1 MVDGINPVA
10 GVFAGLTMAVKDE
23 QTYAQKLE
31 QNDALRVLSDEI
43 KIKRQLEADERYAS
57 QERRSA
63 WDQTNQEL
71 GVQMAAMSSI
81 VVSVLSDRDLKTS
94 DEVDLAAKPYYDR
107 IAKLLENDAYKTSDF
122 QTMIHGAR
130 SIVDATIKQ
139 KKEDIQATLDLKAT
153 YDQLLTIQ
161 AGEGLINGKP
171 SGKYTGDFSSS
182 VTEDGVASLLEA
194 TSRMREIFSGRK
206 DDAAIKVLD
215 LMEERARKILYV
227 EQRLRDFDFK
237 PGQGVDS
244 EGNSVAGVQFNP
256 DYRDP
261 DTGLPH
267 GSNIIK
273 QVRTAEDF
281 LKAGL
286 WEQAYITMSGVEQNL
301 KEDRTD
307 IISAI
312 ATRNIAKNNLLLN
325 QFKAEQTK
333 LKIATDGTR
342 MGEALDGLGLVNVI
356 SRPTD
361 KGWSDEAAF
370 QDYEADI
377 SILRD
382 MMRTG
387 EGGVGENNLL
397 QFTDIAEQAEVLGV
411 EGRDYYLAGWIR
423 RVGETNEFV
432 WNSKGSPAYTDKS
445 GKPLESGD
453 WGDNPYIM
461 YTLSNRMV
469 RESRRKLVD
478 DFDNLEVVK
487 NGKKLEMN
495 KNEKSIMVNFYGDL
509 IEGYYNHPLNTTVTK
524 RTKNAKDPLDKIKAA
539 AGMIGVRH
547 RQKLMSGVDT
557 IQDIMVEEST
567 QANKTAR
574 IKEWTKI
581 NIENGLFT
589 EAEVGEVIKLWIEE
603 YGLEEEDE

>member
-1 MVDGINPVA
+1 
-10 GVFAGLTMAVKDE
+10 
-23 QTYAQKLE
+23 
-31 QNDALRVLSDEI
+31 
-43 KIKRQLEADERYAS
+43 
-57 QERRSA
+57 
-63 WDQTNQEL
+63 
-71 GVQMAAMSSI
+71 
-81 VVSVLSDRDLKTS
+81 
-94 DEVDLAAKPYYDR
+94 
-107 IAKLLENDAYKTSDF
+107 
-122 QTMIHGAR
+122 
-130 SIVDATIKQ
+130 
-139 KKEDIQATLDLKAT
+139 
-153 YDQLLTIQ
+153 
-161 AGEGLINGKP
+161 
-171 SGKYTGDFSSS
+171 
-182 VTEDGVASLLEA
+182 
-194 TSRMREIFSGRK
+194 MREVFSGRK

-215 LMEERARKILYV
+215 LMEERGRKILYV

-244 EGNSVAGVQFNP
+244 EGKSVAGVQFDP
-256 DYRDP
+256 DYLDP
-261 DTGLPH
+261 DTGQAYGP
-267 GSNIIK
+267 NIIK
-273 QVRTAEDF
+273 QVRAAEDF

-301 KEDRTD
+301 KEDRAEIGT
-307 IISAI
+307 AI
-312 ATRNIAKNNLLLN
+312 ATRDIAVKEIRLN
-325 QFKAEQTK
+325 QFKGEVAKLTK
-333 LKIATDGTR
+333 TSNHVR
-342 MGEALDGLGLVNVI
+342 MSDALAGQGLINVI
-356 SRPTD
+356 STSTD
-361 KGWSDEAAF
+361 KGWNDETTF
-370 QDYEADI
+370 QNYGADI

-432 WNSKGSPAYTDKS
+432 WNSKGTPAYTDKS
-445 GKPLESGD
+445 GKPLERGD

-469 RESRRKLVD
+469 RESRRNLVD

-524 RTKNAKDPLDKIKAA
+524 RMKKAKDPLDKIKAA
-539 AGMIGVRH
+539 AGIIGVRH

-557 IQDIMVEEST
+557 IQDIMLEEST

-581 NIENGLFT
+581 NIENGFFT

-603 YGLEEEDE
+603 YDLEEEDE

>member
-10 GVFAGLTMAVKDE
+10 GFVAGLGMAVEDE
-23 QTYAQKLE
+23 QTYTQRLE

-43 KIKRQLEADERYAS
+43 KIKRQLEADERSAA
-57 QERRSA
+57 QGRRSA

-71 GVQMAAMSSI
+71 GVQIAAMSSI

-107 IAKLLENDAYKTSDF
+107 MARLLEDDAYKTSDF
-122 QTMIHGAR
+122 QTMIHSAA

-139 KKEDIQATLDLKAT
+139 KKEDIQATLDLKT
-153 YDQLLTIQ
+153 TFDQLLTIQ
-161 AGEGLINGKP
+161 AGEGIIQSGENKGKP

-194 TSRMREIFSGRK
+194 TSNMREVFSGRK

-215 LMEERARKILYV
+215 LMEERGRKILYV

-237 PGQGVDS
+237 PGQGVD
-244 EGNSVAGVQFNP
+244 AGVQFDP

-261 DTGLPH
+261 DTGLPY
-267 GSNIIK
+267 GPNIIK
-273 QVRTAEDF
+273 QVRAAEDF

-301 KEDRTD
+301 KEDRAEIGT
-307 IISAI
+307 AI
-312 ATRNIAKNNLLLN
+312 ATRNIAMNDLLLN
-325 QFKAEQTK
+325 QFKGEQNK

-361 KGWSDEAAF
+361 KGWSDEITF

-382 MMRTG
+382 MMRLG
-387 EGGVGENNLL
+387 IGGVGENNLL

-411 EGRDYYLAGWIR
+411 EGRDYYLAGWIK

-432 WNSKGSPAYTDKS
+432 WNSKGTPAYTDKS
-445 GKPLESGD
+445 GKPLERGD

-581 NIENGLFT
+581 SIENGLFT